1 MTQDE
6 INQSEWS
13 NPANFTALTYHSIK
27 DSRIIVP
34 RRRCF
39 GWTINFG
46 RVGGKILLGVLLAS
60 PVVVFGVIWLAAL
73 YSGKH

>member
-1 MTQDE
+1 MTQND

-13 NPANFTALTYHSIK
+13 NPANYTALTYNSPK

-34 RRRCF
+34 RRRSF

-46 RVGGKILLGVLLAS
+46 RAGGKFLFGALLAL
-60 PVVVFGVIWLAAL
+60 PVVIFLAVWFFG
-73 YSGKH
+73 KR